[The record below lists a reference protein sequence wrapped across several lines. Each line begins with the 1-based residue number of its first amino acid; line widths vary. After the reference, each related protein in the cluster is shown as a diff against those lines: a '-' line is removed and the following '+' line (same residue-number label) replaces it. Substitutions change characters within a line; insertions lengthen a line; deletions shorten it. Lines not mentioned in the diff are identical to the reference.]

1 MEVEIQIMSGAGN
14 IFSVLDNRKYQFDD
28 EYLQKL
34 APLICSKSFS
44 KGRTE
49 GLLVVNKPR
58 DSNSDLWVDFFN
70 PDGTTGMMCG
80 NGGRCAVSF
89 ALDKGLLSDKPRNV
103 VLEFSNNYYFATL
116 LNNQIS
122 LEFPPPIQIQNNI
135 SISVEE
141 GISVVG
147 GYVDVGSPH
156 FVINVLNNELT
167 NRSPIK
173 LLDVLSL
180 GRKIRF
186 HPYFEPNG
194 TNVDFYI
201 PIDNKIYL
209 RTYERGVENETGAC
223 GTGAISTAL
232 ISYLNNE
239 IQLPVEIITSSEHTL
254 TVDVKGAT
262 PDLFRPILIGETEFL
277 ESNIINI

>member
-1 MEVEIQIMSGAGN
+1 MEVEVQIMSGAGN
-14 IFSVLDNRKYQFDD
+14 IFSVIDNRKYQFDN

-44 KGRTE
+44 KRKTE
-49 GLLVVNKPR
+49 GLLVVNNPK
-58 DSNSDLWVDFFN
+58 DSNSDFLVNFFN

-89 ALDKGLLSDKPRNV
+89 ALDRGLLSSKQQNI
-103 VLEFSNNYYFATL
+103 VLEFSNNYYFATR

-122 LEFPPPIQIQNNI
+122 LEFPPPIQIQNNT
-135 SISVEE
+135 SISVE

-147 GYVDVGSPH
+147 GYVDVSSPH
-156 FVINVLNNELT
+156 FVINILNNELT
-167 NRSPIK
+167 KGNHIK
-173 LLDVLSL
+173 YLDVLTL
-180 GRKIRF
+180 GRKVRY
-186 HPYFEPNG
+186 HPYFAPNG

-201 PIDNKIYL
+201 PMDNKIYL

-239 IQLPVEIITSSEHTL
+239 IELPVEIITSSGHTL
-254 TVDVKGAT
+254 IVDVKSETSAF
-262 PDLFRPILIGETEFL
+262 FRPILIGETEFL
-277 ESNIINI
+277 ETNIVNI

>member
-1 MEVEIQIMSGAGN
+1 MEVEVQIMSGAGN
-14 IFSVLDNRKYQFDD
+14 IFSVLDNRKYQFDN
-28 EYLQKL
+28 EHLQKL

-44 KGRTE
+44 KGKTE
-49 GLLVVNKPR
+49 GLLVVNNPK
-58 DSNSDLWVDFFN
+58 DSNSDFLVNFFN

-89 ALDKGLLSDKPRNV
+89 ALDRGLLSSKQQNI
-103 VLEFSNNYYFATL
+103 VLEFSNNYYFATR

-122 LEFPPPIQIQNNI
+122 LEFPPPIHIQNNT
-135 SISVEE
+135 SIVVE

-156 FVINVLNNELT
+156 FVINILNNELT
-167 NRSPIK
+167 KGNHIK
-173 LLDVLSL
+173 YLDVLSL
-180 GRKIRF
+180 GKKVRY

-201 PIDNKIYL
+201 PVDGKIYL

-223 GTGAISTAL
+223 GTGAISTAI
-232 ISYLNNE
+232 ISYMNNE
-239 IQLPVEIITSSEHTL
+239 VEFPVEIITSSEHTL
-254 TVDVKGAT
+254 IVDTKSKT
-262 PDLFRPILIGETEFL
+262 SDFFRPILIGETEFL
-277 ESNIINI
+277 ETNIVNI

>member
-1 MEVEIQIMSGAGN
+1 MEIEVQIMSGAGN
-14 IFSVLDNRKYQFDD
+14 IFSVIDNRKYQFDD

-34 APLICSKSFS
+34 APLICAESFS
-44 KGRTE
+44 KGKTE
-49 GLLVVNKPR
+49 GLLVVNNPK
-58 DSNSDLWVDFFN
+58 DSNSDFLVNFFN

-89 ALDKGLLSDKPRNV
+89 ALDVGLISSEQQNII
-103 VLEFSNNYYFATL
+103 LEFSNNYYFGTR
-116 LNNQIS
+116 LNSKIS

-141 GISVVG
+141 ISIIG

-156 FVINVLNNELT
+156 FVVNILNNELT
-167 NRSPIK
+167 QGNDIK
-173 LLDVLSL
+173 YLDVLSL
-180 GRKIRF
+180 GKKVRY

-194 TNVDFYI
+194 TNVDFYV
-201 PIDNKIYL
+201 PVNNKIYL

-239 IQLPVEIITSSEHTL
+239 IEFPVEIITSSEHTL
-254 TVDVKGAT
+254 TVDVKGKT
-262 PDLFRPILIGETEFL
+262 PDFFKPILIGETEFL
-277 ESNIINI
+277 ERNIINI

>member
-1 MEVEIQIMSGAGN
+1 MEVEVQIMSGAGN
-14 IFSVLDNRKYQFDD
+14 IFSVIDNRKYQFDD

-44 KGRTE
+44 KGKTE
-49 GLLVVNKPR
+49 GLLVVNNPK
-58 DSNSDLWVDFFN
+58 DSNSDFLVNFFN

-89 ALDKGLLSDKPRNV
+89 ALDKGLLSNKRQNI
-103 VLEFSNNYYFATL
+103 VLEFSNNYYSATL
-116 LNNQIS
+116 IENRIS
-122 LEFPPPIQIQNNI
+122 LEFPPPIQIQSNI
-135 SISVEE
+135 SISVD
-141 GISVVG
+141 GISIVG

-156 FVINVLNNELT
+156 FVINILNNELT
-167 NRSPIK
+167 KRSHIK
-173 LLDVLSL
+173 NLDVLSL
-180 GRKIRF
+180 GKKIRY

-194 TNVDFYI
+194 TNIDFYI
-201 PIDNKIYL
+201 VMNNKIYL

-239 IQLPVEIITSSEHTL
+239 IELPVEIITSSEHTL
-254 TVDVKGAT
+254 TVDMKGKT
-262 PDLFRPILIGETEFL
+262 PDPFRPILIGETEFL
-277 ESNIINI
+277 EKNIVNI